1 MPDGNALPE
10 LIEFDRRTGAR
21 MAEDVIYAR
30 ARQAGGQVALTVTL
44 YLPAAGAGAVPGL
57 VWMPPAGAAVAAHG
71 GMIVRRLARQLTSEG
86 LALAVPCFRPA
97 AAEDDLLPAT
107 RARLAALAQ
116 VPVTPGAEAL
126 TGPAVLAAA
135 EDGARFL
142 NWLVA
147 RQGVLGLAG
156 RPVLGGRGAGATSA
170 FGVAYLAPW
179 LGIER
184 PDPAGIL
191 CYSGG
196 FAWPTLCQA
205 GLCPVF
211 ALHNP
216 ADEAMPIG
224 PIRALTRVDPGVHLV
239 ESFQHDHGALRTHPH
254 ERRPDT
260 FGRIRGLMREWADTA
275 GG

>member
-10 LIEFDRRTGAR
+10 FTEFDRRTGAR

-44 YLPAAGAGAVPGL
+44 YLPAIGAGAAPVL
-57 VWMPPAGAAVAAHG
+57 VWMPPAGAAGATHG

-86 LALAVPCFRPA
+86 LALAVPRFRPA
-97 AAEDDLLPAT
+97 AAEDDLLPET

-116 VPVTPGAEAL
+116 VPVAPGVEAL

-135 EDGARFL
+135 EDGARLL

-147 RQGVLGLAG
+147 RQGMLGLAA
-156 RPVLGGRGAGATSA
+156 RPVLGGSGAGAASA
-170 FGVAYLAPW
+170 FGVAWLAPW

-184 PDPAGIL
+184 PDPGGIL

-216 ADEAMPIG
+216 ADETMPIG
-224 PIRALTRVDPGVHLV
+224 SMRALSQADPGVHLV
-239 ESFQHDHGALRTHPH
+239 ESFLQDHGALRIHPR
-254 ERRPDT
+254 ERRQDT
-260 FGRIRGLMREWADTA
+260 FGRIRGLMREWAGPIT
-275 GG
+275 G